1 MEELCRGARR
11 KSGRRCHRRCR
22 ITTTAVSFKR
32 GNDSNSIT
40 CTQHQREG
48 VCNRQKNHKRKGM
61 AGREKKRRVG
71 GSPVTADLTS
81 HVETPAVHTVP
92 LPPRWSR
99 DSFSLSAERIKTAS
113 ARVSLFSQ
121 RVIIIRVPVNT
132 LLLRSL

>member
-61 AGREKKRRVG
+61 GREKEEKSRRVACD
-71 GSPVTADLTS
+71 SRPYVTRRNTS
-81 HVETPAVHTVP
+81 STVP

-121 RVIIIRVPVNT
+121 RVIIIPPACPR
-132 LLLRSL
+132 

>member
-1 MEELCRGARR
+1 MHQHNPLSVEKKKEKERIKSRDLYMEELCRGARR

-81 HVETPAVHTVP
+81 HVETPAVQYSTSP
-92 LPPRWSR
+92 S
-99 DSFSLSAERIKTAS
+99 SLVT
-113 ARVSLFSQ
+113 
-121 RVIIIRVPVNT
+121 
-132 LLLRSL
+132 